1 MTVEKMKCGDLSLH
15 DEALTTPRMQV
26 EQFEALKADIEVKG
40 QLEPVLLHRAKIV
53 DGRHRWLVLQELG
66 IEDIMVIKMPYNST
80 IRDIKDAVRSKE
92 TRRHETPAQLAVTA
106 YRLTLAEDL
115 TQQEASNKVGANRKR
130 VSEAKKIAA
139 TYQRPDI
146 LEVLFNGEKFNTGTE
161 SIPFWTDSLGT
172 ILKWLAEHGTLVGQ
186 GSYIGIE
193 PRTELTEDEQVIVN
207 KYMNAL
213 SRESIMV
220 KAEVAK
226 QAYAMAKGDE

>member
-1 MTVEKMKCGDLSLH
+1 MKCDELSLH
-15 DEALTTPRMQV
+15 AEALTTPRMTE
-26 EQFEALKADIEVKG
+26 EQYEALKADIGAKG

-53 DGRHRWLVLQELG
+53 DGRHRWLILQELG
-66 IEDIMVIKMPYNST
+66 IKDILVNKMAHKST
-80 IRDIKDAVRSKE
+80 LRDIKDTVRSKE
-92 TRRHETPAQLAVTA
+92 TRRHETAAQLAITA
-106 YRLTLAEDL
+106 YRLTLSENL
-115 TQQEASNKVGANRKR
+115 TQVEASNTVGANRKR
-130 VSEAKKIAA
+130 VVEAKKIAV

-146 LEVLFNGEKFNTGTE
+146 LELLFNGEKFNTGTE